1 MPKSMY
7 ENNDQLAAVE
17 GDLRAAGDEIQ
28 TEVDAMLEV
37 PVGMFSQSTMNSLVD
52 AANAALV
59 AGGFEGDYPSFDG
72 DVTEFPMEF
81 VRLLSMLADAAEE
94 TGAAVDI
101 TLAGIEDDRDV
112 AMLAATIEQLA
123 SDPAYT
129 DGMGAPVEEEVVVGD
144 AVPTAPLPA
153 EEEVIDEE
161 ALMME
166 RM

>member
-1 MPKSMY
+1 MY

-17 GDLRAAGDEIQ
+17 GDLRAAGDEVQ
-28 TEVDAMLEV
+28 AEVDTMLEV
-37 PVGMFSQSTMNSLVD
+37 PVGMFSQSSMNALV
-52 AANAALV
+52 AASNAALT
-59 AGGFEGDYPSFDG
+59 AGGFEGDYPTFDG
-72 DVTEFPMEF
+72 DITEFPMEF
-81 VRLLSMLADAAEE
+81 VRLLSMLSDAAEE

-123 SDPAYT
+123 SDPAYAS
-129 DGMGAPVEEEVVVGD
+129 GMTTPVEEEVVVGD

-161 ALMME
+161 ELMMG

>member
-1 MPKSMY
+1 MY
-7 ENNDQLAAVE
+7 ENNDQLAAGV

-72 DVTEFPMEF
+72 DVTEFPLEF

-112 AMLAATIEQLA
+112 AMLAATIAQLA

-129 DGMGAPVEEEVVVGD
+129 DGMGAPVE
-144 AVPTAPLPA
+144 
-153 EEEVIDEE
+153 
-161 ALMME
+161 
-166 RM
+166 

>member
-1 MPKSMY
+1 MY

-17 GDLRAAGDEIQ
+17 NDLRVAGEDFQAEADM
-28 TEVDAMLEV
+28 ELEV
-37 PVGMFSQSTMNSLVD
+37 PVGMFSQSTMNALVD

-72 DVTEFPMEF
+72 DVTEFPVEF
-81 VRLLSMLADAAEE
+81 VRLLSMLSDAAAE

-112 AMLAATIEQLA
+112 AMLAASLEQLA
-123 SDPAYT
+123 SDPAYA

-144 AVPTAPLPA
+144 AVPTPPNP

>member
-1 MPKSMY
+1 MY
-7 ENNDQLAAVE
+7 ENDAALAAAE
-17 GDLRAAGDEIQ
+17 GELRAAGDELQ
-28 TEVDAMLEV
+28 AEYDTMLDV
-37 PVGMFSQSTMNSLVD
+37 PVGMFSQSTMNALVD

-59 AGGFEGDYPSFDG
+59 AGGFEGDYPSFAG
-72 DVTEFPMEF
+72 DVTEFPVEF
-81 VRLLSMLADAAEE
+81 VRLLSMLADAAVE

-112 AMLAATIEQLA
+112 AMLAASLEQLA
-123 SDPAYT
+123 LDPSYT
-129 DGMGAPVEEEVVVGD
+129 SGMGAPVEEEVVVGD

>member
-1 MPKSMY
+1 MY

-17 GDLRAAGDEIQ
+17 GDLRAAGDELQ
-28 TEVDAMLEV
+28 SEVDTMLEV
-37 PVGMFSQSTMNSLVD
+37 PVGMFSQSTMNALVD
-52 AANAALV
+52 ATNAALV

-72 DVTEFPMEF
+72 DVTEFPVEF
-81 VRLLSMLADAAEE
+81 VRLLSMLADAAVE

-112 AMLAATIEQLA
+112 AMLAASIEQLA
-123 SDPAYT
+123 SDPSFT
-129 DGMGAPVEEEVVVGD
+129 SGMGVPVEEEVVVGD
-144 AVPTAPLPA
+144 AVPTPPNPE

>member
-1 MPKSMY
+1 MY

-17 GDLRAAGDEIQ
+17 NDLRVAGEDFQAEADM
-28 TEVDAMLEV
+28 ELEV
-37 PVGMFSQSTMNSLVD
+37 PVGMFSQSTMNALVD

-72 DVTEFPMEF
+72 DVTEFPVEF
-81 VRLLSMLADAAEE
+81 VRLLSMLADAAVE

-101 TLAGIEDDRDV
+101 TLAGIEAARDV
-112 AMLAATIEQLA
+112 AMLAASLEQLA
-123 SDPAYT
+123 LDPSYT
-129 DGMGAPVEEEVVVGD
+129 SGMGAPVEEEVVVGD

>member
-1 MPKSMY
+1 MY

>member
-1 MPKSMY
+1 MY

-59 AGGFEGDYPSFDG
+59 AGGFEGDYPAFDG
-72 DVTEFPMEF
+72 DVTEFPVEF
-81 VRLLSMLADAAEE
+81 VRLLSMLSDAAAE

-112 AMLAATIEQLA
+112 AMLAASLEQLA
-123 SDPAYT
+123 SDPAYA

>member
-1 MPKSMY
+1 MY

-37 PVGMFSQSTMNSLVD
+37 PGGMFSQSTMNSLVD

>member
-1 MPKSMY
+1 MY

-28 TEVDAMLEV
+28 AEVDTMLEV
-37 PVGMFSQSTMNSLVD
+37 PVGMFSQSSMNALVD
-52 AANAALV
+52 ASNAALV
-59 AGGFEGDYPSFDG
+59 AGGFEGDYPTFDG
-72 DVTEFPMEF
+72 DITEFPMEF
-81 VRLLSMLADAAEE
+81 VRLLSMLSDAAEE

-123 SDPAYT
+123 SDPAYAS
-129 DGMGAPVEEEVVVGD
+129 GMTAPVEEEVVVGD

-161 ALMME
+161 ELMMG

>member
-1 MPKSMY
+1 
-7 ENNDQLAAVE
+7 
-17 GDLRAAGDEIQ
+17 
-28 TEVDAMLEV
+28 
-37 PVGMFSQSTMNSLVD
+37 
-52 AANAALV
+52 
-59 AGGFEGDYPSFDG
+59 
-72 DVTEFPMEF
+72 
-81 VRLLSMLADAAEE
+81 MLADAAEE

-123 SDPAYT
+123 SDPAYAS
-129 DGMGAPVEEEVVVGD
+129 GMTTPVEEEVVVGD
-144 AVPTAPLPA
+144 AVPTPPNPE

>member
-1 MPKSMY
+1 MY

-28 TEVDAMLEV
+28 SEVDTMLEV
-37 PVGMFSQSTMNSLVD
+37 PVGMFSQSTMNALVN
-52 AANAALV
+52 AANSALV
-59 AGGFEGDYPSFDG
+59 AGGFKGDYPSFDG

-123 SDPAYT
+123 SDPAYAS
-129 DGMGAPVEEEVVVGD
+129 GMTTPVEEEVVVGD
-144 AVPTAPLPA
+144 AVPTPPNPE

>member
-1 MPKSMY
+1 MY
-7 ENNDQLAAVE
+7 ENTDELAAVE

-28 TEVDAMLEV
+28 ADVDAMLEV
-37 PVGMFSQSTMNSLVD
+37 PGGMFSQTAMNALVD
-52 AANAALV
+52 AANGALE
-59 AGGFEGDYPSFDG
+59 AGGFEGGYPEFEG
-72 DVTEFPMEF
+72 DITEFPMEF

-112 AMLAATIEQLA
+112 ALLASTIQQLA
-123 SDPAYT
+123 SDPAYAS
-129 DGMGAPVEEEVVVGD
+129 GMTTPIEEDVVVDETVSPAPGGGEVV
-144 AVPTAPLPA
+144 
-153 EEEVIDEE
+153 DEE

>member
-1 MPKSMY
+1 
-7 ENNDQLAAVE
+7 
-17 GDLRAAGDEIQ
+17 
-28 TEVDAMLEV
+28 
-37 PVGMFSQSTMNSLVD
+37 MNSLVD

-81 VRLLSMLADAAEE
+81 VRLLSMLSDAAEE

-123 SDPAYT
+123 SDPAYAS
-129 DGMGAPVEEEVVVGD
+129 GMTTPVEEEVVVGD
-144 AVPTAPLPA
+144 AVPTPPNP